1 VKHARAEILLF
12 CVIALSMFA
21 CTWVS
26 VTEAGEQVRVLRAD
40 AVAGCE
46 KIGNVSAKT
55 ADRVTIFA
63 RSDRKVQTELESLA
77 RNEATELGGDAIVPI
92 GSPANGRQSFDVY
105 RCTPR

>member
-1 VKHARAEILLF
+1 VKSTKTEIIAI
-12 CVIALSMFA
+12 CAIALSMFC

-26 VTEAGEQVRVLRAD
+26 VTEAGQNVRVLRAD

-63 RSDRKVQTELESLA
+63 RSDRKVKAELESLA
-77 RNEATELGGDAIVPI
+77 RNEATELGGDAVVPI
-92 GSPANGRQSFDVY
+92 GTETGGRQSFDVY
-105 RCTPR
+105 RCQPR